1 MSFKKDIADLWYM
14 LTYPKSF
21 LFSLLTI
28 SYSPVIS
35 QQKLVENKDGR
46 ALKEF
51 YLSLHVEG
59 LWLSG
64 QHVNWQTGEP
74 DDPSAEQDIHT
85 HCSAFVAAACEKKNI
100 YLLRPPDHSIQ
111 LLANAQYDWL
121 QSDQAKKTG
130 WVKIESSGVYEKAQ
144 VLANQGYIVIA
155 TCRNKNP
162 KLPGHIALVRPAE
175 LTTDQLSGSGPML
188 ISAGTHNF
196 NYISLKSA
204 FSSHLS
210 GWPEEEVLFFYFKS
224 R

>member
-1 MSFKKDIADLWYM
+1 M
-14 LTYPKSF
+14 PKSF
-21 LFSLLTI
+21 LFVFLLI
-28 SYSPVIS
+28 SYSPSYS
-35 QQKLVENKDGR
+35 QQKLPENKDGR

-51 YLSLHVEG
+51 YLSLHVED

-74 DDPSAEQDIHT
+74 DNPSAEQDIHT
-85 HCSAFVAAACEKKNI
+85 HCSAFVAAACAKKNI
-100 YLLRPPDHSIQ
+100 YILRPPDHSIQ

-121 QSDQAKKTG
+121 QTNEAKKMG
-130 WVKIESSGVYEKAQ
+130 WVKIESDGAYEKSQ
-144 VLANQGYIVIA
+144 VLANKGYFVLA
-155 TCRNKNP
+155 TFKSKNP

-175 LTTDQLSGSGPML
+175 ITTDQLAESGPML

-210 GWPEEEVLFFYFKS
+210 GWPEKEILFYYNADHS
-224 R
+224 SPIP

>member
-1 MSFKKDIADLWYM
+1 MQNITKG
-14 LTYPKSF
+14 F
-21 LFSLLTI
+21 LFLLMVL
-28 SYSPVIS
+28 SYLPVNS
-35 QQKLVENKDGR
+35 QQKLTESKDGR

-51 YLSLHVEG
+51 YLSLHVED

-85 HCSAFVAAACEKKNI
+85 HCSAFVAAACARKNI
-100 YLLRPPDHSIQ
+100 YILRPPDHNIQ

-121 QSDQAKKTG
+121 QSDDAKKMG
-130 WVKIESSGVYEKAQ
+130 WVKIDSDSAYEKSQ
-144 VLANQGYIVIA
+144 VLANKGYFVVA
-155 TCRNKNP
+155 ACKNKNP

-175 LTTDQLSGSGPML
+175 LTTDQLAESGPMM

-204 FSSHLS
+204 FSSHIS
-210 GWPEEEVLFFYFKS
+210 GWPKNEIQFFYNADHSLFIH
-224 R
+224 

>member
-1 MSFKKDIADLWYM
+1 MHSYTKN
-14 LTYPKSF
+14 F
-21 LFSLLTI
+21 LLLSLLI
-28 SYSPVIS
+28 SYFPANS
-35 QQKLVENKDGR
+35 QQKLQENKDGR

-51 YLSLHVEG
+51 YLSLHVEE

-85 HCSAFVAAACEKKNI
+85 HCSAFVAAACAKKNVYI
-100 YLLRPPDHSIQ
+100 LRPPDHSIQ

-121 QSDQAKKTG
+121 QSNEAKKMG
-130 WVKIESSGVYEKAQ
+130 WVKIESDGVYEKSQ
-144 VLANQGYIVIA
+144 VLANKGYFVVS
-155 TCRNKNP
+155 TCKNKDP

-175 LTTDQLSGSGPML
+175 ITTGQLAESGPML

-204 FSSHLS
+204 FGSHLS
-210 GWPEEEVLFFYFKS
+210 GWPEKEILFYYHTDHLLLIP
-224 R
+224 